1 MVSWLGYVAVALL
14 AGPALPAPVGVL
26 GHLTTRYPTG
36 PTDAM
41 TPGATPTPASVEAAE
56 PRGTPSPTW
65 VPRNLGPPTPDV
77 LRPRDGWAWPVP
89 EPHEVVRRFDP
100 PEVKWGSGHRGVDLA
115 TAVGG
120 VVRSPADGVVSFVG
134 VVAGQEVVV
143 VAHENG
149 LRSTFQP
156 VLASAPV
163 GARVSKGEP
172 VAVLAAT
179 PGHCA
184 PGSCV
189 HWGVLRG
196 DSYLDPLGMLRQPV
210 VLLPLR

>member
-26 GHLTTRYPTG
+26 GHLTTSYPTG

-41 TPGATPTPASVEAAE
+41 TPGAAPTPASVEAAE

-65 VPRNLGPPTPDV
+65 VPGNLSPPASDAP
-77 LRPRDGWAWPVP
+77 RPRDGWAWPVP
-89 EPHEVVRRFDP
+89 EPHQVVRRFDP

-115 TAVGG
+115 AAVGG

-143 VAHENG
+143 VAHGDG

-172 VAVLAAT
+172 VGVLTAT